1 MRARAA
7 LTAEADATGRTRLT
21 LVRSEAPLVL
31 RPTADAVYLA
41 AGAAGPVGGDDLGLT
56 VTVGPGACLTLRTV
70 AATVAL
76 PGPLGRPP
84 PAASPGPAESPGPG
98 ESVFRL
104 AASVGAGGRLA
115 ILPEPTVVAANAHHR
130 VASTV
135 EVAAG
140 GALVLREEVILG
152 RHGETGGTYR
162 GLSHVDV
169 AGAPLLRHELVLDGA
184 DPAAVGPA
192 AAVGAHACGSL
203 LVVHPAWDPVHRPAG
218 YVGPGAA
225 AMPLAGPGLL
235 VTAVAG
241 DARTLRARLM
251 TRHRGAERSGGPPN
265 DEFQPAG

>member
-1 MRARAA
+1 VRARAA

-41 AGAAGPVGGDDLGLT
+41 AGAAGPVGGDDLDLT

-70 AATVAL
+70 AATVVL
-76 PGPLGRPP
+76 PGPPAGSP
-84 PAASPGPAESPGPG
+84 PAASPGPC

-104 AASVGAGGRLA
+104 TASVGAGGRLA

-130 VASTV
+130 VTSTV

-192 AAVGAHACGSL
+192 AAVGARACGSL
-203 LVVHPAWDPVHRPAG
+203 LVVHPAWDLVHRPAG
-218 YVGPGAA
+218 YVGPGVA

-235 VTAVAG
+235 VAAIAD
-241 DARTLRARLM
+241 DARTLRARLA
-251 TRHRGAERSGGPPN
+251 TRHRGG
-265 DEFQPAG
+265 